1 MYIKK
6 IVIKLLIDNLYNTL
20 TMISAMTLGCLI
32 GLRIYA
38 SALVRTMT
46 KHIWRISKG
55 SAKCSGS
62 SPWNAP
68 FDVAFIGAGQAILV
82 PLGVAIVATLGN
94 LQLIIDSIMKIKRD
108 YNKCHWHMKKTQN
121 KTMKEK
127 FLPLQK
133 LTLNR

>member
-1 MYIKK
+1 
-6 IVIKLLIDNLYNTL
+6 
-20 TMISAMTLGCLI
+20 MISAMTLGCLI

-55 SAKCSGS
+55 SAKSSGS

-68 FDVAFIGAGQAILV
+68 FDVAFIGAGQAIVV

-108 YNKCHWHMKKTQN
+108 YNKCHWHMKKKKTNKQKN

-133 LTLNR
+133 LTLDR